1 MTDLNPFWWGAYVP
15 AAFIA
20 AAILADCLIAIV
32 RKVRA

>member
-1 MTDLNPFWWGAYVP
+1 MTDNPFAIAPWIP